1 MRDQNKDTSNGETGG
16 EKSKTTLAADF
27 AAPSDQQETDQ
38 IELSPL
44 VQEMLR
50 SEAGAKIPVFVVL
63 SGLDV
68 GSVIRLDQG
77 VVVLGRDPSSS
88 IVLQDEGVSRHHL
101 RAALLPS
108 GRVAV
113 EDLGSTNGTV
123 LHGQR
128 ITRASLA
135 VGDKLLLGRRT
146 VLKVAQLDRMDHA
159 FQQELYD
166 SSTRDSLTGLYNRG
180 YVLRRLATGL
190 SFATRHNLPLTFLLF
205 DLDHFKSIN
214 DNHGHQCG
222 DRLLSKVA
230 TALASG
236 VRFEDVVGRHG
247 GEEFALVASGVDEA
261 GARALGEKLRGLVA
275 LCEVPTSEMPGAP
288 TVSVTVTVGAI
299 TVPGGMRVIPSVAL
313 EAADANLYAGK
324 KAGRNRVVASTL
336 QGKMETGPWGA

>member
-1 MRDQNKDTSNGETGG
+1 
-16 EKSKTTLAADF
+16 
-27 AAPSDQQETDQ
+27 
-38 IELSPL
+38 
-44 VQEMLR
+44 
-50 SEAGAKIPVFVVL
+50 
-63 SGLDV
+63 
-68 GSVIRLDQG
+68 
-77 VVVLGRDPSSS
+77 
-88 IVLQDEGVSRHHL
+88 
-101 RAALLPS
+101 
-108 GRVAV
+108 
-113 EDLGSTNGTV
+113 
-123 LHGQR
+123 
-128 ITRASLA
+128 
-135 VGDKLLLGRRT
+135 
-146 VLKVAQLDRMDHA
+146 
-159 FQQELYD
+159 
-166 SSTRDSLTGLYNRG
+166 
-180 YVLRRLATGL
+180 L